1 MRTKEQLE
9 KEKQLMASLKKIDQ
23 KIKKEEKE
31 EKNLARLIGN
41 DLEEIKM
48 PLKKCSG
55 VMLLSNR
62 FSSKL
67 PVNDTLQQLIDAA
80 LNGMKIKPS
89 ELHFSQPVL
98 EEFDNLREQL
108 LVLFALD
115 KYIEEKQEEVGLAQ
129 DQHQELDTLKVVYDK

>member
-48 PLKKCSG
+48 PIKKCSG

-89 ELHFSQPVL
+89 ELPFSQPVL

>member
-55 VMLLSNR
+55 VMLLFKS
-62 FSSKL
+62 
-67 PVNDTLQQLIDAA
+67 LQ
-80 LNGMKIKPS
+80 
-89 ELHFSQPVL
+89 
-98 EEFDNLREQL
+98 
-108 LVLFALD
+108 
-115 KYIEEKQEEVGLAQ
+115 
-129 DQHQELDTLKVVYDK
+129 